1 MLNIKEYRWPSP
13 PCLVVLFQVN
23 LVKGYLVFPF
33 IPELNIGGRKWQPL
47 GGKWHEF
54 YGLDSHLLANS
65 IKVRHSKY

>member
-1 MLNIKEYRWPSP
+1 MLNIKQYRWPSP

-47 GGKWHEF
+47 GGEV
-54 YGLDSHLLANS
+54 A
-65 IKVRHSKY
+65 